1 LGSCERG
8 NECSV
13 FIKCGEFLEYL
24 RICYLLRKVSASW
37 NQLKSFHQ
45 DSILIFKLIL
55 LLPGRLTGEAWEPAD
70 QAVLF
75 VVSGNT
81 GQRSALTQISSHASG
96 SFNIVV
102 STKPLFCRN
111 DDLCLPFKKKMSCF
125 FPASSN
131 FQRARAC
138 VRMLVQENRQYQI
151 LLDKSSSTDGHLS
164 IFVLTGEM

>member
-1 LGSCERG
+1 MGSCERG

-24 RICYLLRKVSASW
+24 RMCYLLRKVCASW
-37 NQLKSFHQ
+37 SQLKSFHQ

-55 LLPGRLTGEAWEPAD
+55 LLPERLTGEAWERAD

-81 GQRSALTQISSHASG
+81 GQRSAFTQISSHASG

-111 DDLCLPFKKKMSCF
+111 DDVCLPFKKKMSCVSF
-125 FPASSN
+125 LPVQIFN
-131 FQRARAC
+131 ARAC
-138 VRMLVQENRQYQI
+138 ACVRV
-151 LLDKSSSTDGHLS
+151 
-164 IFVLTGEM
+164 